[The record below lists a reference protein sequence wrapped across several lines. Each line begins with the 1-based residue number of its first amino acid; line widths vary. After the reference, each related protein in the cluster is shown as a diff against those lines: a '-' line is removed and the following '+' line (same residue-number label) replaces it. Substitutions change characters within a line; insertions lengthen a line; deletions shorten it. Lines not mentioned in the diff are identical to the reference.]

1 MLSGWIR
8 IGIAAALLAATS
20 WCSDPDLLTTDI
32 QLGLQRHRQILER
45 WRLLDHGE
53 VAGLVAR
60 VGLQLGQAPGWNAPV
75 PLSLYLVDD
84 PEINAFATGGGR
96 VYVTAG
102 MVAALQGSE
111 GMLAFV
117 LGHEMAHNA
126 LQHGA
131 KRVLRHYIFEKAHAE
146 MLSRCRREDNPACLT
161 AAGAAQIGFL
171 IAEKKRERNEEHEA
185 DLLGMMAAAEAG
197 YHPNFAVLV
206 ARRLREV
213 TREQSKFAAFFSTH
227 PRWTT
232 REERA
237 LRHYA
242 EARQVFAHR
251 WPIAELSP
259 GGAPPPLAVLS
270 KPEVRKDRGSTRIR
284 AVLSLYDA
292 GPAPATIRLEL
303 IGEQPLPQQVFAER
317 LLDPPETS
325 PHEIV
330 FELPRDFARGI
341 RGKVWARL
349 VVYGAAGLIY
359 QSHDVRVR

>member
-1 MLSGWIR
+1 
-8 IGIAAALLAATS
+8 GIAAALLAGTS
-20 WCSDPDLLTTDI
+20 WSSDPDLLTTDI

-53 VAGLVAR
+53 AADLVVR
-60 VGLQLGQAPGWNAPV
+60 VGLQLAQAPGFNAPV

-102 MVAALQGSE
+102 MLAALQGSD

-117 LGHEMAHNA
+117 LGHEIAHNA

-146 MLSRCRREDNPACLT
+146 MLARCRREDNPACLT
-161 AAGAAQIGFL
+161 AAGAAQVAFL
-171 IAEKKRERNEEHEA
+171 IAEKKRERDEEHEA
-185 DLLGMMAAAEAG
+185 DRLGMMAAAEAG

-213 TREQSKFAAFFSTH
+213 TGERSKFAAFFSTH

-242 EARQVFAHR
+242 EARQVFERR
-251 WPIAELSP
+251 WPIAGFSP

-270 KPEVRKDRGSTRIR
+270 KPEVRKDRGLTRIR
-284 AVLSLYDA
+284 AVLSRYDA
-292 GPAPATIRLEL
+292 GPPPATVHLQL
-303 IGEQPLPQQVFAER
+303 IGEQTLPHKVFGDR
-317 LLDPPETS
+317 QLDPPQLS

-330 FELPRDFARGI
+330 FELPKDFARGI

-349 VVYGAAGLIY
+349 VVYGAAGLIH
-359 QSHDVRVR
+359 QSHDVRLR